1 MGSLFNELK
10 RRNIFRVAGV
20 YAVVGWLVAQIVALA
35 ANSFAAPAWVMQMLI
50 IGLILGFPIAL
61 VFAWAFEMTPEGV
74 KRTEAVDQDASIT
87 DQTGRKLDFA
97 ILGGLALVAGLAIFQ
112 ITRHNAPAT
121 VITEADVSQPALVS
135 SVPETYGVEDEKSI
149 AVLPF
154 VNMSADPDQE
164 YFADGISEEILNA
177 LVKATGLRVAGRT
190 SSFSFK
196 GKDATIKEIGETLNV
211 AHVLEGSVRKQNNA
225 VRITAQLIKADD
237 GFHLWSET
245 YDGSLKNIFDLQ
257 ESISRKVTEELKI
270 LLDLNADER
279 LANEMTTSTKAYD
292 LFLRGRELVA
302 KRHHGNLENGMLLM
316 QQAVEED
323 PEFAEAWAVLAEAE
337 AVSSGYITQTAEQA
351 LAANERA
358 TRYAKKAIQLDDRLV
373 LPHGVLGLLSLDN
386 DQTLKSIDEYKLAL
400 SMEPNNPLILR
411 WFGNSYSVVGR
422 IDLAMPHYEKAF
434 SIDPLSTTDAFNLAV
449 GHFKLGDSEQ
459 AIHFFKLSGELRGDV
474 MPVVSF
480 VYDFQGKHEA
490 ARSWHR
496 KFLASEYARDE
507 QAARRFWVPKEDF
520 ETMIVGAFGGTEEEK
535 AAARQLGTIVRNGPD
550 DDTIWQLEYHIAIG
564 NIDRAFEI
572 LDQKP
577 AFFSGFAADF
587 MWLPS
592 KEIKVFRAD
601 PRFTQLL
608 AKNKFLEVWQ
618 EIGWPDACQP
628 SPGTDGSEGQF
639 SCE

>member
-1 MGSLFNELK
+1 
-10 RRNIFRVAGV
+10 
-20 YAVVGWLVAQIVALA
+20 
-35 ANSFAAPAWVMQMLI
+35 MQMLI

-112 ITRHNAPAT
+112 ITRPNAPAT

-245 YDGSLKNIFDLQ
+245 YDGSLENIFDLQ
-257 ESISRKVTEELKI
+257 ENISRKVTEELKI

-373 LPHGVLGLLSLDN
+373 LPHGVLGLLSLD
-386 DQTLKSIDEYKLAL
+386 L
-400 SMEPNNPLILR
+400 SLI
-411 WFGNSYSVVGR
+411 
-422 IDLAMPHYEKAF
+422 
-434 SIDPLSTTDAFNLAV
+434 
-449 GHFKLGDSEQ
+449 
-459 AIHFFKLSGELRGDV
+459 
-474 MPVVSF
+474 
-480 VYDFQGKHEA
+480 
-490 ARSWHR
+490 
-496 KFLASEYARDE
+496 
-507 QAARRFWVPKEDF
+507 
-520 ETMIVGAFGGTEEEK
+520 
-535 AAARQLGTIVRNGPD
+535 
-550 DDTIWQLEYHIAIG
+550 HI
-564 NIDRAFEI
+564 
-572 LDQKP
+572 
-577 AFFSGFAADF
+577 
-587 MWLPS
+587 
-592 KEIKVFRAD
+592 
-601 PRFTQLL
+601 
-608 AKNKFLEVWQ
+608 
-618 EIGWPDACQP
+618 
-628 SPGTDGSEGQF
+628 
-639 SCE
+639 